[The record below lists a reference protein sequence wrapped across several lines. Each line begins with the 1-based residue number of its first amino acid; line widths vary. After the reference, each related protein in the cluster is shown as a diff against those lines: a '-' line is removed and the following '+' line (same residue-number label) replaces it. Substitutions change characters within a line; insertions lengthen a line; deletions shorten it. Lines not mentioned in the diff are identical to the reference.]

1 MGSDSKKTYY
11 IKNKIRKPKM
21 VSVKSDYCFIL
32 LIASL
37 SIKESLIVISLSG
50 VSMVNLF
57 PLAYKSAKK
66 KTSLTDIRNFASM
79 YLAAFSELNK

>member
-50 VSMVNLF
+50 VSMVN
-57 PLAYKSAKK
+57 
-66 KTSLTDIRNFASM
+66 
-79 YLAAFSELNK
+79 